1 MSESSVR
8 EGELAHLSESAREEL
23 ETADYRPLWARD
35 FVDTYLTTG
44 NTMSFNNTKLHTA
57 SMLSLTSRT
66 LRGTKIQANNNQI
79 PPAIHPI
86 AIQKSGTGKS
96 PAFKYAQMVA
106 EMADISFRSQTDL
119 TTAGL
124 IGTVED
130 GEPKQ
135 GVAAQAEI
143 VGFEEMSTLF
153 RLTEREHSSNLGEH
167 LNQIMDNKK
176 VQKDLAHGTIAYK
189 PKCTLFGTTYPP
201 EDLDLER
208 LLNNGTLARFFF
220 FFKEIDREFYRNTLS
235 EVIDSIVSD
244 DSEEL
249 SRADFVEN
257 VGRLGTTLRIV
268 RAHYNSGFVF
278 SFDFEPEELNLE
290 ERMWSVY
297 DDYPEMTKEIVEPAI
312 IRYGIHA
319 FRIGA
324 VMAALDR
331 CSESVKLTHM
341 EQAMDLF
348 EQSWRQMLDYYN
360 ENYQQGLTELDSE
373 TDTKFKIVQALAKNN
388 SVSQSEL
395 ADIVDVSTR
404 TIRKHTDTLV
414 LEGVIT
420 ESGGKGTKKM
430 YSLTEG

>member
-8 EGELAHLSESAREEL
+8 ESDLALLNESARSEL
-23 ETADYRPLWARD
+23 ENADYQPLWAQD

-44 NTMSFNNTKLHTA
+44 DTMSFNNTKLHTA
-57 SMLSLTSRT
+57 SMLSLASRT

-220 FFKEIDREFYRNTLS
+220 FFKEIDRDFYRATLND
-235 EVIDSIVSD
+235 VIDSIVSD
-244 DSEEL
+244 NPEEL
-249 SRADFVEN
+249 SRADFIEN
-257 VGRLGTTLRIV
+257 IGRLGTTLRII
-268 RAHYNSGFVF
+268 RAHYDSGFVF
-278 SFDFEPEELNLE
+278 SFDFEPEELNLA

-297 DDYPEMTKEIVEPAI
+297 DEYPEVTKEIVEPAI

-331 CSESVKLTHM
+331 CSESVKLSHM
-341 EQAMDLF
+341 ERAMDLF
-348 EQSWRQMLDYYN
+348 EQSWRQMLDYYS
-360 ENYQQGLTELDSE
+360 ENYQRGLTELDSE
-373 TDTKFKIVQALAKNN
+373 SKTKFKIVQSLALND

-395 ADIVDVSTR
+395 ADIVGVSTR
-404 TIRKHTDTLV
+404 TIRKHADTLV

-420 ESGGKGTKKM
+420 ESGGNGTKKT
-430 YSLTEG
+430 YSLSDR